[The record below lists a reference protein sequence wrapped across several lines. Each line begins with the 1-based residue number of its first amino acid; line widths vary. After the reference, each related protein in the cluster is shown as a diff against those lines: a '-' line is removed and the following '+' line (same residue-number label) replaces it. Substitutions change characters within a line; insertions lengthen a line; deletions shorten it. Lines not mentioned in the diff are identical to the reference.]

1 MESNRAVGRDFQAD
15 LREFPGYFTPPIRP
29 RRQVDNANCAEMFQQ
44 FLSNRPLERSAHEYF
59 LQFANYWGGMMIMAI
74 SHAHGAV

>member
-1 MESNRAVGRDFQAD
+1 
-15 LREFPGYFTPPIRP
+15 
-29 RRQVDNANCAEMFQQ
+29 MFQQ